1 MIFQVKRAMTT
12 NVITI
17 DPDATVDDACAML
30 LRHHISGLPVV
41 DSDRRLVGIISERD
55 LLELFSDSS
64 CETHLIS
71 KYMQRKVLT
80 VTEDDH
86 LTDVVDLFVRQGF
99 RRIPVVC
106 GDKLVGVISRR
117 DLIRFIRDLSWTAPI
132 YRIVPWNHVFF

>member
-64 CETHLIS
+64 CETHFIS
-71 KYMQRKVLT
+71 KYMPRKVLT